1 MSETVSFKASKA
13 NPTTGETDV
22 RRFAID
28 KDVSTSY
35 AYLQQKLAAVFPDIS
50 RKIFG
55 VCWMDKDNDMVT
67 IATDEDLIIAL
78 TEMEGPLYKI
88 NINVKS
94 GVEITPEEPAKGE
107 VHPGVTCDG
116 CQGAVHGYR
125 YKCMSCPD
133 FDLCSRCEAKGM
145 HSEHNMIRMVKP
157 LPTVWPH
164 HFFKKFQRMQERAGA
179 QQKAKENNSGDHSEG
194 VHQPHPHHPEGDQ
207 SHPPPPPHCG
217 PPSPP
222 HHGPPRGSPP
232 HRRPFGRYGC
242 MRGRG
247 GGPMRGGMGPFFGGP
262 NPFERMMGGWGRGWS
277 MNCEDPRFDAND
289 PRFDTNDPRF
299 PHHDAPA
306 SDNTKESDKQRQEN
320 EETMRQQTADVLNNL
335 GQFVAAALDPFGIDV
350 GVSVTTK
357 DIPVENAEKSPE
369 GDKDATE
376 SNTNTE
382 KEKPME
388 TEESQDDS
396 EWTVIKDQSAK
407 NAEDKTMEP
416 TAGPS
421 KASETPAA
429 TVSSQPPSAPQDQ
442 EMLDPKIQVAL
453 EAMINM
459 GFTNDGGWLT
469 TLLEAKQ
476 GDISKVL
483 DMLQPV
489 RK

>member
-13 NPTTGETDV
+13 NPTTGETEV
-22 RRFAID
+22 RRFTID
-28 KDVSTSY
+28 KDVSSSY
-35 AYLQQKLAAVFPDIS
+35 AYLQQKLASVFPDIS
-50 RKIFG
+50 RKVFG
-55 VCWMDKDNDMVT
+55 VCWMDNDNDMVT

-88 NINVKS
+88 NIIVKS
-94 GVEITPEEPAKGE
+94 GIEITHEEPAKGE

-133 FDLCSRCEAKGM
+133 FDLCSGCEAKGV
-145 HSEHNMIRMVKP
+145 HGEHNMIRMVKP

-179 QQKAKENNSGDHSEG
+179 QQKAKENNSEDYNEG
-194 VHQPHPHHPEGDQ
+194 VHPPHPEGEHP
-207 SHPPPPPHCG
+207 HPPPPPHCG
-217 PPSPP
+217 PPP
-222 HHGPPRGSPP
+222 HHGPQRGGPP
-232 HRRPFGRYGC
+232 HRRPMGRYGC

-247 GGPMRGGMGPFFGGP
+247 GGPMRGGFGPFFGGP

-277 MNCEDPRFDAND
+277 MNCEDPRFDSND
-289 PRFDTNDPRF
+289 PRFQY
-299 PHHDAPA
+299 HDAPA
-306 SDNTKESDKQRQEN
+306 NDITEESAKQRQED
-320 EETMRQQTADVLNNL
+320 EEMMKQQTADVLNNL

-357 DIPVENAEKSPE
+357 DKPNENAEKSPE
-369 GDKDATE
+369 TAKDAT
-376 SNTNTE
+376 NIE

-388 TEESQDDS
+388 TEESTDDS
-396 EWTVIKDQSAK
+396 EWTVIKDQAAK
-407 NAEDKTMEP
+407 KAEEKNSEP
-416 TAGPS
+416 TPGPS
-421 KASETPAA
+421 KAPETPGAA
-429 TVSSQPPSAPQDQ
+429 ASPQPPSAPQDQ
-442 EMLDPKIQVAL
+442 EMMDPKIQVAL
-453 EAMINM
+453 EAMLNM